1 MKKQMR
7 FAAMLAGAVML
18 CGTIPAAPV
27 TALYCWGITDQNE
40 LQDMTLLD
48 DKGMLSWVPYG
59 EGMGTDNDY
68 QVLTYHYSYD
78 KEIEWFDLDTGEN
91 KTEMHHFEGNPVY
104 VVCPR
109 KNCFRFVL
117 QKGLD
122 ETEAETKML
131 AILDQYYPG
140 ISTLYLNYKNGNNY
154 YGVEMA
160 KGTAFPVIISKAYEG
175 CIEINDRSET
185 AGSEEITGGI
195 MHDLAEAGLISEFYT
210 WGQTANYQ
218 QVTNAYP
225 TVYNPYVQ
233 KWNSVDAKPEL
244 IYYCDWNAVEAWV
257 NAHHPECEFVRITL
271 EDTEL
276 AKKIGYY
283 HYEQN
288 QAYFGNYDELY
299 AVIPPDGTAFHEHFA
314 IAAEL
319 YDTFGIASEWLCPES
334 VSSPLSGQN
343 ALAAAGDVNLDCS
356 IDVSD
361 AVLVARFA
369 AEDRETVITDQGRQN
384 ADVTH
389 DGNVDGQDAAK
400 ILQYIAKKISFEDL
414 AK

>member
-18 CGTIPAAPV
+18 GGTIPAAPV
-27 TALYCWGITDQNE
+27 TALHCWGITDQNE

-109 KNCFRFVL
+109 ENVL
-117 QKGLD
+117 RIVLRKELD
-122 ETEAETKML
+122 HAEAEQKMYE
-131 AILDQYYPG
+131 ILEHYYPG
-140 ISTLYLNYKNGNNY
+140 VRSNECPNCSVYQVTVGVPDLECY
-154 YGVEMA
+154 YDLVDNSKRFPTEEA
-160 KGTAFPVIISKAYEG
+160 K
-175 CIEINDRSET
+175 T
-185 AGSEEITGGI
+185 AGVPEIADGI
-195 MHDLAEAGLISEFYT
+195 LHDLAKAGLISEFYT

-218 QVTNAYP
+218 QVTLHSRNASP
-225 TVYNPYVQ
+225 TVYFPEGWYWDEAEHKTVTINYDWEAIEAYV
-233 KWNSVDAKPEL
+233 KE
-244 IYYCDWNAVEAWV
+244 
-257 NAHHPECEFVRITL
+257 HHPECEFVRVTL

-276 AKKIGYY
+276 AKEIGYY
-283 HYEQN
+283 DYEQN
-288 QAYFGNYDELY
+288 RVYFGNYDEMY
-299 AVIPPDGTAFHEHFA
+299 AVIPPDGTTFSEHFA
-314 IAAEL
+314 IAADL
-319 YDTFGIASEWLCPES
+319 YDEFGIACEWACPES
-334 VSSPLSGQN
+334 TGSSLTGQN

-361 AVLVARFA
+361 AVLIARFA
-369 AEDRETVITDQGRQN
+369 AEDREAVITDQGRKN

-389 DGNVDGQDAAK
+389 DGNVDSQDAAK
-400 ILQYIAKKISFEDL
+400 ILQYIAKKISLEDL